1 MRKFFKVQFTLILAV
16 WYDGDYWFLNYIDVR
31 PNAAIPLLRTT
42 MAVPLN
48 QAFVVKASLYDYDSL
63 SNDDEIANGSAQFS
77 VDILKS
83 AQSSIRGEYGEI
95 SVRVSW
101 FW

>member
-1 MRKFFKVQFTLILAV
+1 
-16 WYDGDYWFLNYIDVR
+16 
-31 PNAAIPLLRTT
+31 

-48 QAFVVKASLYDYDSL
+48 QEFVIKASLYDHDSV
-63 SNDDEIANGSAQFS
+63 SHDDEIANGSAQFN

-83 AQSSIRGEYGEI
+83 AQSSIRGTYGEI

-101 FW
+101 F